1 MGADTPMGSELPSP
15 SARRHLSRH
24 PQEEAAAARMNASAV
39 APTLSASIA
48 QTKGYVYVLPPPK
61 HMQNQALSR
70 LCVWSKPY

>member
-39 APTLSASIA
+39 APTLSASMA
-48 QTKGYVYVLPPPK
+48 QTWAYV
-61 HMQNQALSR
+61 
-70 LCVWSKPY
+70 